1 MDADEAL
8 TPDAAHALL
17 AKATPPDPAQ
27 VQQLLRFLM
36 RSNDDLL
43 NKLRQLKSE
52 VGRNARK

>member
-17 AKATPPDPAQ
+17 TKVEPPDPVQ

>member
-8 TPDAAHALL
+8 TPDTAHALL
-17 AKATPPDPAQ
+17 ARPAPPDPVQ
-27 VQQLLRFLM
+27 VQHLLRFLM
-36 RSNDDLL
+36 RANDDLL

>member
-17 AKATPPDPAQ
+17 AKTAPPDAVQ